1 MRLAFAY
8 LFRCLVVV
16 LSLNATSGLTQSFES
31 QKSGIYTINDF
42 EFHDARRLPQLKI
55 GYTTLGDPANPA
67 VLILH
72 GTTGTGEGMLN
83 PNFAGELF
91 APGQVLDAKK
101 YFIILPDSIG
111 MGGSSKPSDGLHAK
125 FPNYNY
131 ADMVKAQYMLV
142 KQGLGIQHL
151 RLIIGN
157 SMGGMHTW
165 MWAIQYPEFMDIAIP
180 MASSPI
186 EISGRNWILRRL
198 ITDSIRNDP
207 TWLNG
212 EYKQQPKSLQ
222 FASVFYSLATNG
234 GSQNIQKNAPTR
246 EKADQYLNDKLNAK
260 STADA
265 NDHLYQWEASR
276 DFNPTQDLEKIKA
289 HVLVIN
295 SADDERNPPELGA
308 VEQAIKRNKNIDYFL
323 IPASDQTQGHGT
335 TAQAKWWKARLAELL
350 RKY

>member
-1 MRLAFAY
+1 
-8 LFRCLVVV
+8 
-16 LSLNATSGLTQSFES
+16 
-31 QKSGIYTINDF
+31 
-42 EFHDARRLPQLKI
+42 
-55 GYTTLGDPANPA
+55 
-67 VLILH
+67 
-72 GTTGTGEGMLN
+72 
-83 PNFAGELF
+83 
-91 APGQVLDAKK
+91 
-101 YFIILPDSIG
+101 
-111 MGGSSKPSDGLHAK
+111 
-125 FPNYNY
+125 
-131 ADMVKAQYMLV
+131 
-142 KQGLGIQHL
+142 
-151 RLIIGN
+151 
-157 SMGGMHTW
+157 
-165 MWAIQYPEFMDIAIP
+165 

-186 EISGRNWILRRL
+186 EISGRNWMLRRL